1 MLGRVYNRGASA
13 ITKAAFRSAQA
24 AFYRA
29 SGGHYIERRI
39 HDYKMVL
46 DLHDPGISR
55 ALNLFGTREL
65 DHKFILEKF
74 LHPGMR
80 VFDIGSNIGYYPLLE
95 LQLTSGMGNL
105 ICIEPVPENV
115 ELLRRNLE
123 LNGWHGVPII
133 NAAVSNKV
141 GNRILC
147 LSDHS
152 NLGSFHPINPLIANG
167 AIQVETITIPQLA
180 AKQGWPDL
188 IRMDVEGHEV
198 EILEGALDGLS
209 RHPAIIVFETHL
221 DRYTGRG
228 FDSVLRALFHCGYH
242 ISMISSATDETAA
255 KIAMRGYTGIKRMAT
270 DATYRTLFENIRNDD
285 AIDLICH
292 SGGVRTAVLAKLP
305 R

>member
-1 MLGRVYNRGASA
+1 MLKRIYNRGAVA
-13 ITKAAFRSAQA
+13 ITRAALRA
-24 AFYRA
+24 AEAALHRA
-29 SGGHYIERRI
+29 AGRQYIQRKI
-39 HDYKMVL
+39 YDYKMLL

-80 VFDIGSNIGYYPLLE
+80 VFDIGSNVGYYPLLE

-105 ICIEPVPENV
+105 ICIEPVPKNV

-123 LNGWHGVPII
+123 LNGWHGIPII
-133 NAAVSNKV
+133 NAAVSNKR
-141 GNRILC
+141 GQKTFN
-147 LSDHS
+147 LSAHS
-152 NLGSFHPINPLIANG
+152 NLGTFHPVG
-167 AIQVETITIPQLA
+167 GVEETIQVETITIPQLA
-180 AKQGWPDL
+180 ATRGWPDL
-188 IRMDVEGHEV
+188 IRMDVEGHEI
-198 EILEGALDGLS
+198 EILDGALDGLA
-209 RHPAIIVFETHL
+209 RHPAVIVFETHL
-221 DRYTGRG
+221 DRYEGRN

-242 ISMISSATDETAA
+242 VPIISSATDEAA
-255 KIAMRGYTGIKRMAT
+255 AEIAMRGYSGIKRIAT